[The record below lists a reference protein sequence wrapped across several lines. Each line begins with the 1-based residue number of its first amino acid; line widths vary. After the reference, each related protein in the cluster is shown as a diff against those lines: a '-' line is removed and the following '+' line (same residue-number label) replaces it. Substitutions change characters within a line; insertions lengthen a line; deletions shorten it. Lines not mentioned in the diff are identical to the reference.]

1 MRTTPSRR
9 DKRHGL
15 AMLALLLLGAAAAPV
30 VQSQAY
36 PTRPIRLI
44 VPFPPGGSNDIVA
57 RVVGAQLTER
67 LGKSVVVDNRVGAGG
82 TIGSE
87 IAVRSRPDGYTLLI
101 ISVAYAYNPMVY
113 KLPYDPIKAISPVT
127 LLGSGP
133 TSLVINPEVPVN
145 SVKELV
151 ALAKAKPGQLY
162 YASAG
167 FGTFTHLSCELF
179 RLMAGINVVHVPFKG
194 GGPAMLEVMSG
205 RTQYTMGTILQ
216 AMPHIRSG
224 RLKVL
229 AVGGAKRIATL
240 PDTPTIAESGVPG
253 YEASNWWGIIAP
265 AGTPPAIVKRL
276 HADTAAILTTPET
289 QKWFIAEGAEVA
301 NMTPEQFAKYIV
313 SEMGKWGK
321 VVKEAGIKAEF

>member
-1 MRTTPSRR
+1 M
-9 DKRHGL
+9 KRKARCYL
-15 AMLALLLLGAAAAPV
+15 AISALIVLGATGVNALAADAWP
-30 VQSQAY
+30 A
-36 PTRPIRLI
+36 RPIRLI

-57 RVVGAQLTER
+57 RLIGAHLTER

-113 KLPYDPIKAISPVT
+113 KLQYDPIKAISPVA

-133 TSLVINPEVPVN
+133 TSLVISPGVPVN

-151 ALAKAKPGQLY
+151 ALAKAKPGELY

-179 RLMAGINVVHVPFKG
+179 RLLAGINVVHVPFKG
-194 GGPAMLEVMSG
+194 GGPAMIEVMSG
-205 RTQYTMGTILQ
+205 RTQYTMGTIVQ

-224 RLKVL
+224 KLKVL
-229 AVGGAKRIATL
+229 GIGGAKRIATL

-265 AGTPPAIVKRL
+265 AGTPVAVVKRL
-276 HADTAAILTTPET
+276 HAETEAILKLPEI
-289 QKWFIAEGAEVA
+289 QKWFLSEGAESA
-301 NMTPEQFAKYIV
+301 NMTPEQFARYIV
-313 SEMGKWGK
+313 SEMAKWGK

>member
-1 MRTTPSRR
+1 M
-9 DKRHGL
+9 KRKARCLL
-15 AMLALLLLGAAAAPV
+15 AISALIVLGAPGVKALAADAWPV
-30 VQSQAY
+30 
-36 PTRPIRLI
+36 RPIRLI

-57 RVVGAQLTER
+57 RLVGAHLTER
-67 LGKSVVVDNRVGAGG
+67 LGKTVVVDNRVGAGG

-87 IAVRSRPDGYTLLI
+87 IAVRSRPDGYTLLV

-113 KLPYDPIKAISPVT
+113 KLPYDPIKAIAPVT

-133 TSLVINPEVPVN
+133 TSLVVNPGVPVN
-145 SVKELV
+145 SVNELV
-151 ALAKAKPGQLY
+151 ALAKAKPGEVY

-179 RLMAGINVVHVPFKG
+179 RIMAGINVVHVPFKG

-229 AVGGAKRIATL
+229 GIGGAKRIATL

-265 AGTPPAIVKRL
+265 AGTSPAIVKRL
-276 HADTAAILTTPET
+276 HADTTAILTTPET
-289 QKWFIAEGAEVA
+289 QKWFATEGAEVA
-301 NMTPEQFAKYIV
+301 NMAPEQFARYIV
-313 SEMGKWGK
+313 SEMAKWGK